1 MSTYISRVYNK
12 VYNRFYPL
20 SLISKARDIFYG
32 CKRVF
37 DYLRKLGQQQGVS
50 FVVGIAVGVNLVL
63 LLQMSEDIHDKLSET
78 LTGSVIGI
86 TAIVSIVIVG
96 VTIVYKQ
103 KKMDRR
109 LRTLIEQQNER
120 SENGNYQNK
129 KMNLNLRKEVNNE
142 R

>member
-1 MSTYISRVYNK
+1 MSTYISRVYN
-12 VYNRFYPL
+12 RFYPS

-37 DYLRKLGQQQGVS
+37 DYLRKLAQQQGVS

-63 LLQMSEDIHDKLSET
+63 LLQISEDIHDKLSET

-86 TAIVSIVIVG
+86 AAIVSIVIVG

-103 KKMDRR
+103 KKMDLR

-120 SENGNYQNK
+120 SENGNNQK
-129 KMNLNLRKEVNNE
+129 AKRS
-142 R
+142 

>member
-1 MSTYISRVYNK
+1 MSTYISRVYN
-12 VYNRFYPL
+12 RFYPS

-37 DYLRKLGQQQGVS
+37 DYLRKLAQQQGVS

-63 LLQMSEDIHDKLSET
+63 LLQISEDIHDKLSET
-78 LTGSVIGI
+78 LTGSVIAI
-86 TAIVSIVIVG
+86 AAIVSIVIVG
-96 VTIVYKQ
+96 VTIVYMQ

-120 SENGNYQNK
+120 SENGNNQK
-129 KMNLNLRKEVNNE
+129 AKRS
-142 R
+142 

>member
-1 MSTYISRVYNK
+1 MSTYISRVYN
-12 VYNRFYPL
+12 RFYPS

-37 DYLRKLGQQQGVS
+37 DYLRKLAQQQGVS

-63 LLQMSEDIHDKLSET
+63 LLQMSEDIPDKLSET

-86 TAIVSIVIVG
+86 AAIVSIVIVG
-96 VTIVYKQ
+96 VTIVHKQ

-109 LRTLIEQQNER
+109 LRTLIEQQNEKSDNR
-120 SENGNYQNK
+120 
-129 KMNLNLRKEVNNE
+129 NNQKIKGS
-142 R
+142 

>member
-1 MSTYISRVYNK
+1 MSTYISRVYN
-12 VYNRFYPL
+12 RFYPT

-37 DYLRKLGQQQGVS
+37 DYLRKLAQQQGVS

-63 LLQMSEDIHDKLSET
+63 LLQISEDIHDKLSET

-86 TAIVSIVIVG
+86 AAIVSIVIVG

-103 KKMDRR
+103 KKMDLR

-120 SENGNYQNK
+120 SENGNNQK
-129 KMNLNLRKEVNNE
+129 AKRS
-142 R
+142 

>member
-1 MSTYISRVYNK
+1 MATYINR
-12 VYNRFYPL
+12 VYNRFYPS

-37 DYLRKLGQQQGVS
+37 DYLRKLAQQQGVS

-63 LLQMSEDIHDKLSET
+63 LLQISEDIHDKLSET

-86 TAIVSIVIVG
+86 AAIVSIVIVG

-120 SENGNYQNK
+120 NENGNNQNVK
-129 KMNLNLRKEVNNE
+129 RS
-142 R
+142 

>member
-1 MSTYISRVYNK
+1 MSTYISRVYN
-12 VYNRFYPL
+12 RFYPT

-37 DYLRKLGQQQGVS
+37 DYLRKLAQQQGVS
-50 FVVGIAVGVNLVL
+50 FVVGIAVGINLVL
-63 LLQMSEDIHDKLSET
+63 LLQISEDIHDKLSET

-86 TAIVSIVIVG
+86 AAIVSIVIVG

-103 KKMDRR
+103 KKMDLR

-120 SENGNYQNK
+120 SENGNNQK
-129 KMNLNLRKEVNNE
+129 AKRS
-142 R
+142 

>member
-1 MSTYISRVYNK
+1 MSTYISR

-78 LTGSVIGI
+78 LTGSIIGI
-86 TAIVSIVIVG
+86 AAIVSIVIVG
-96 VTIVYKQ
+96 VTIVYMQ

-109 LRTLIEQQNER
+109 LRILIEQQ
-120 SENGNYQNK
+120 SEGSQNGNNQNK
-129 KMNLNLRKEVNNE
+129 KMNLNLRKEVNKNVKE
-142 R
+142 

>member
-1 MSTYISRVYNK
+1 MSTYISRVYN
-12 VYNRFYPL
+12 RFYPS

-37 DYLRKLGQQQGVS
+37 DYLRKLSQQQGVS

-86 TAIVSIVIVG
+86 VAIVSIVVVG

-109 LRTLIEQQNER
+109 LRTLTEQQNER
-120 SENGNYQNK
+120 SENGNNQK
-129 KMNLNLRKEVNNE
+129 IKRT
-142 R
+142 

>member
-1 MSTYISRVYNK
+1 MATYISRVYN
-12 VYNRFYPL
+12 RFYPS

-37 DYLRKLGQQQGVS
+37 DYLRKLAQQQGVS

-63 LLQMSEDIHDKLSET
+63 LLQMSEDIPDKLSET

-86 TAIVSIVIVG
+86 AAIVSIVIVG
-96 VTIVYKQ
+96 VTIVHKQ

-109 LRTLIEQQNER
+109 LRTLIEQQNEKSDNR
-120 SENGNYQNK
+120 
-129 KMNLNLRKEVNNE
+129 NNQKIKGS
-142 R
+142 

>member
-1 MSTYISRVYNK
+1 MSTYISRVYN
-12 VYNRFYPL
+12 RFYPS

-37 DYLRKLGQQQGVS
+37 DYLRKLAQQQGVS

-63 LLQMSEDIHDKLSET
+63 LLQISEDIHDKLSET
-78 LTGSVIGI
+78 LTGSVIAI
-86 TAIVSIVIVG
+86 AAIVSIVIVG

-120 SENGNYQNK
+120 SENGNNQNK

>member
-1 MSTYISRVYNK
+1 MSTYISRVYN
-12 VYNRFYPL
+12 RFYPS

-37 DYLRKLGQQQGVS
+37 DYLRKLAQQQGVS

-63 LLQMSEDIHDKLSET
+63 LLQISEDIHDKLSET

-86 TAIVSIVIVG
+86 AAIVSIIIVG

-103 KKMDRR
+103 KKMDLR

-120 SENGNYQNK
+120 SENGNSQK
-129 KMNLNLRKEVNNE
+129 AKRS
-142 R
+142 